1 MYEPRSSDIA
11 TSVPFAVVFRKRLF
25 CASHWPTSSR
35 SMSAADSRSVHSGS
49 SILPRTAS
57 MTTTVRSSAEKIFL
71 VERDRFQGRHGR
83 VYAVDGNGERF
94 RVHFDLRRPGIA
106 DHVALADLAHIAYG
120 NYLPLEFQPLLD
132 SGGVRGSRDEG
143 DAGG

>member
-57 MTTTVRSSAEKIFL
+57 MTTTVRSSAEKVFL
-71 VERDRFQGRHGR
+71 AERDRFQVRQGRA
-83 VYAVDGNGERF
+83 YPVDRYPQLF
-94 RVHFDLRRPGIA
+94 P
-106 DHVALADLAHIAYG
+106 
-120 NYLPLEFQPLLD
+120 LPFTLQPP
-132 SGGVRGSRDEG
+132 
-143 DAGG
+143 